1 MPFFCTILFFLEVHM
16 DNIQYGSYREQKK
29 HTPDDFPYN
38 TYLCTIP
45 LDFASV
51 KIHWH
56 EEVELIIVKKGEGK
70 ISVDLEEY
78 DVKAGDIVFVPSG
91 KLHSIGQKDGMSM
104 EYENII
110 FKSSLLY
117 SEGEDLCRK
126 SYIDPICGGEI
137 PTAAHIHGRLSCHGS
152 ISELVSRMDRLCGER
167 KRGYQLAV
175 KGCLFQIMYLLLTE
189 GGAEERCKTNER
201 SLTKLKI
208 ILSYIEKNYHKQ
220 ITVEEISGCC
230 FYSKSYFM
238 RFFKE
243 TMGISFVEYLNNY
256 RLDAAAKMLLSSGEN
271 ILNIASEC
279 GFDNLSYFNRR
290 FKKRFD
296 MTPGEYRR
304 IGRYRTIGK

>member
-1 MPFFCTILFFLEVHM
+1 M

-78 DVKAGDIVFVPSG
+78 EVKAGDIVFVPSG

-117 SEGEDLCRK
+117 SAGEDLCRK
-126 SYIDPICGGEI
+126 SYIRSEI
-137 PTAAHIHGRLSCHGS
+137 AH
-152 ISELVSRMDRLCGER
+152 D
-167 KRGYQLAV
+167 
-175 KGCLFQIMYLLLTE
+175 
-189 GGAEERCKTNER
+189 
-201 SLTKLKI
+201 
-208 ILSYIEKNYHKQ
+208 
-220 ITVEEISGCC
+220 
-230 FYSKSYFM
+230 
-238 RFFKE
+238 
-243 TMGISFVEYLNNY
+243 
-256 RLDAAAKMLLSSGEN
+256 
-271 ILNIASEC
+271 
-279 GFDNLSYFNRR
+279 
-290 FKKRFD
+290 
-296 MTPGEYRR
+296 
-304 IGRYRTIGK
+304 

>member
-78 DVKAGDIVFVPSG
+78 EVKAGDIVFVPSG

-117 SEGEDLCRK
+117 SAGEDLCRK

-167 KRGYQLAV
+167 KDR
-175 KGCLFQIMYLLLTE
+175 
-189 GGAEERCKTNER
+189 
-201 SLTKLKI
+201 
-208 ILSYIEKNYHKQ
+208 
-220 ITVEEISGCC
+220 
-230 FYSKSYFM
+230 KST
-238 RFFKE
+238 R
-243 TMGISFVEYLNNY
+243 LN
-256 RLDAAAKMLLSSGEN
+256 SSH
-271 ILNIASEC
+271 IH
-279 GFDNLSYFNRR
+279 
-290 FKKRFD
+290 
-296 MTPGEYRR
+296 
-304 IGRYRTIGK
+304 